1 MGVILTALFAVIS
14 ANALWQVLL
23 TFLNWITNER
33 EKYMSDKYVTLD
45 EFLNERGDFVKQ
57 VVYKVEGDFNG
68 NISGDNVTVIL
79 MGDGSING
87 DVKSKDGEVVLIKGN
102 INGDVKAN
110 KIVCPCPDDTK
121 KQKRGINIKSYS
133 VILPMYV
140 KHTGYITVP
149 IRLEVTDNGELIT
162 IRQIEK

>member
-1 MGVILTALFAVIS
+1 MDVILTALFAVIS

-23 TFLNWITNER
+23 IFWNWITNER

-110 KIVCPCPDDTK
+110 KIVCPCPDYTK

-149 IRLEVTDNGELIT
+149 IHLEVTDNGELIT